1 MAKRNNRYKIVDKY
15 MTYVLIGDGAI
26 FLLYLLFA
34 GFGVLWGKVLF
45 ALLGIV
51 VSALCL
57 GFLYLTRELLRKRSL
72 WMTAGAAAVIICILV
87 SLISNIPS
95 PKPIFNPAAVEDNA
109 AVYYIEG

>member
-15 MTYVLIGDGAI
+15 MTYALIADGAI

-45 ALLGIV
+45 AVLGILL
-51 VSALCL
+51 SAACL
-57 GFLYLTRELLRKRSL
+57 GFLYLTQELLRKRSL

-87 SLISNIPS
+87 SLICNIPS
-95 PKPIFNPAAVEDNA
+95 PKPVYQPMDNQDTA
-109 AVYYIEG
+109 AVYHIDL